1 MVIEMTLVFSTIPE
15 GSKVE
20 CCLSQRSYS
29 TSFATSMSS
38 RVSSECC
45 PLLCPMFQCAH
56 SKKPL
61 ELSMM
66 QPEATLLVSQSRHFR
81 RGKSQQGYRNT
92 RLQNGHWCYVIPFNE
107 NHTWMFLDS
116 SMWYLSG
123 TFHLPHLQYFY
134 DLRYLYQCL
143 ITLLNDYMFIWCY
156 VSMTNNVRAWKKK
169 KVQVM
174 YRSLGF

>member
-1 MVIEMTLVFSTIPE
+1 MEDKKSSCPTKKTFRRHVQLMFSCAKVWMSKMVIEMTLVFSTIPE

-81 RGKSQQGYRNT
+81 RGKCQQGYRTT

-107 NHTWMFLDS
+107 HHTWMFLDS
-116 SMWYLSG
+116 SM
-123 TFHLPHLQYFY
+123 
-134 DLRYLYQCL
+134 
-143 ITLLNDYMFIWCY
+143 
-156 VSMTNNVRAWKKK
+156 
-169 KVQVM
+169 
-174 YRSLGF
+174 